1 MRRRRSRRRSL
12 LQAALITATA
22 VVAAA
27 AVVRA
32 GRRLAAGDSPAGTLP
47 VRGGDGAETTIPAA
61 PLGASPLLTRSAD

>member
-1 MRRRRSRRRSL
+1 M
-12 LQAALITATA
+12 ITATA

-32 GRRLAAGDSPAGTLP
+32 GRRRAAEDNPAGILP
-47 VRGGDGAETTIPAA
+47 VRGGDGTEAKIPAA